1 MRHDNIHGD
10 VPTWVN
16 VVTATDVI
24 RIVNDG
30 SGWTATYAAHGLGRL
45 PVFLA
50 AHEATLDRP
59 FGASRIT
66 REVMGYV
73 DDAVR
78 ANINEEIAAAFAAST
93 QKYLL
98 GTDGDPFQYKDRW
111 SAFIGSIF
119 NIDQTEDG
127 TIPQFGQLTQPSM
140 QPLTDHFRNL
150 CANMSAATGIHVAQ
164 FGMVHDQPSS
174 AEAIYAENSPLINKV
189 KQWHDD
195 ITDTLIDVALSCIAT
210 AEGVSYDAIV
220 QRGYNILPRFQN
232 PAQPTLAQMTDASV
246 KIASVDPLYPKT
258 RTFWTNQGFTA
269 EQVETV
275 LAEEAAAAR
284 EQATNDAMSA
294 IFGAS
299 SNGNS
304 DTA

>member
-1 MRHDNIHGD
+1 
-10 VPTWVN
+10 
-16 VVTATDVI
+16 
-24 RIVNDG
+24 
-30 SGWTATYAAHGLGRL
+30 
-45 PVFLA
+45 
-50 AHEATLDRP
+50 
-59 FGASRIT
+59 
-66 REVMGYV
+66 
-73 DDAVR
+73 
-78 ANINEEIAAAFAAST
+78 
-93 QKYLL
+93 
-98 GTDGDPFQYKDRW
+98 
-111 SAFIGSIF
+111 
-119 NIDQTEDG
+119 
-127 TIPQFGQLTQPSM
+127 
-140 QPLTDHFRNL
+140 
-150 CANMSAATGIHVAQ
+150 MSAATGIHVAQ

-210 AEGVSYDAIV
+210 AEGVSYDDIV
-220 QRGYNILPRFQN
+220 QSGYNILPRFQN

-258 RTFWTNQGFTA
+258 RTFWVNQGFTA